1 MKLFEEIPNANVV
14 ALSINNSWKLVKF
27 GQFPMGLGS
36 KVRLEVQQP
45 IENTGNLD
53 ELITQIEASVV
64 SGINSFK

>member
-1 MKLFEEIPNANVV
+1 MLLKKAPS
-14 ALSINNSWKLVKF
+14 ALIVPISINNSWKLVRF

-45 IENTGNLD
+45 IENKGNLD

>member
-1 MKLFEEIPNANVV
+1 
-14 ALSINNSWKLVKF
+14 
-27 GQFPMGLGS
+27 PMGLGS

-45 IENTGNLD
+45 LENKGNLD